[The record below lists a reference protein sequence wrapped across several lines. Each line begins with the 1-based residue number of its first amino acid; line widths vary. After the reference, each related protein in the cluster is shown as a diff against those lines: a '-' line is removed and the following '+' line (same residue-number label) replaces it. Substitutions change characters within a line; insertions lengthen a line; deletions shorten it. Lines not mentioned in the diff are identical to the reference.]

1 MGFRM
6 ALRYDGVRYE
16 DDIFPLFGPFLL
28 SFLLP
33 VNKEPSL
40 ALFNIS
46 IIFNNPK
53 FGCFFVR
60 QDCTGS

>member
-6 ALRYDGVRYE
+6 ALRYEVRYE

-28 SFLLP
+28 SFLFP

-46 IIFNNPK
+46 ITFNNPN
-53 FGCFFVR
+53 FRCSFVR
-60 QDCTGS
+60 